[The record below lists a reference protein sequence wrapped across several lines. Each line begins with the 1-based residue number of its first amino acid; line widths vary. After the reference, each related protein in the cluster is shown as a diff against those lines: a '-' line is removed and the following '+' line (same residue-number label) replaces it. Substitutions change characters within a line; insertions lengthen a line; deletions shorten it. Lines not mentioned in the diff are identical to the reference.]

1 MKGLVRCCALALAA
15 CLTLAGCAPALPP
28 QPTLDEL
35 LAEVNAAH
43 QAIDNDG
50 LRGRFALRQPVNE
63 NGEPISTSER
73 YSYYTTDL
81 EPYDPDLVLTQEQM
95 IEDVTYLFDALYTCY
110 GNYDRM
116 GGQAAFDAAEQAI
129 LEECAQYSS
138 LRAEEFQKL
147 LVPHFAFVKDAH
159 FQIQNQS
166 PNSHWYSFFFREV
179 AFYED
184 DGQYI
189 TADRKTVASV
199 DGYADLSQLFKRS
212 ISPEGEIVYY
222 PVLLKDSTTCDET
235 LTVHYTDGSEQTL
248 QCEPYDTAYTFQS
261 IDRDAVPE
269 VRYNNDIPVLQ
280 VNIVKGDTVEG
291 WQEWEEG
298 FREGAN
304 VLGSSKVGILD
315 LRFNPGGYGEV
326 AIGWLK
332 DYAGTAVP
340 SNSIFRL
347 AFTGNQSTSARDTW
361 VENDNLLVILTSR
374 WTASAAEHLMD
385 AAYNL
390 ENVLF
395 IGENT
400 SGALV
405 GSNTNVQLRNSKFVV
420 GIGMGQNF
428 VPSTNDYFEEFRG
441 FYPDLWVPADEAE
454 ELAVKL
460 MENLGA
466 VQAEGEAA
474 SPAA

>member
-1 MKGLVRCCALALAA
+1 MTAQNLQFTAFPLPGPARCA
-15 CLTLAGCAPALPP
+15 TLK
-28 QPTLDEL
+28 
-35 LAEVNAAH
+35 
-43 QAIDNDG
+43 
-50 LRGRFALRQPVNE
+50 
-63 NGEPISTSER
+63 
-73 YSYYTTDL
+73 
-81 EPYDPDLVLTQEQM
+81 
-95 IEDVTYLFDALYTCY
+95 LYRSRTGANKREECK
-110 GNYDRM
+110 
-116 GGQAAFDAAEQAI
+116 AEQAI

-235 LTVHYTDGSEQTL
+235 LIVHYTNGSTQTL
-248 QCEPYDTAYTFQS
+248 TAEPFQRYNER
-261 IDRDAVPE
+261 IEGDAVTE
-269 VRYNNDIPVLQ
+269 YHKDGEIPVFTIDSCYDG
-280 VNIVKGDTVEG
+280 VMDEITA
-291 WQEWEEG
+291 
-298 FREGAN
+298 GAIM
-304 VLGSSKVGILD
+304 VARYPVGIVD
-315 LRFNPGGYGEV
+315 IRANMGGSDSVSETWLRQYTYTNHQMFRNQFLMDVFSGSTGYEDG
-326 AIGWLK
+326 
-332 DYAGTAVP
+332 
-340 SNSIFRL
+340 
-347 AFTGNQSTSARDTW
+347 W
-361 VENDNLLVILTSR
+361 VENDRVLIVLTSKNV
-374 WTASAAEHLMD
+374 ASAAETFVDMAH
-385 AAYNL
+385 NV

-400 SGALV
+400 WGAQVTSAAYHVWLP
-405 GSNTNVQLRNSKFVV
+405 NSKCVVTMGHGLFVV
-420 GIGMGQNF
+420 PQDW
-428 VPSTNDYFEEFRG
+428 DYYKELRG
-441 FYPDLWVPADEAE
+441 YEPDLWVPAGEAE

>member
-1 MKGLVRCCALALAA
+1 MTAQNLQFTAFPLPGPARCA
-15 CLTLAGCAPALPP
+15 TLK
-28 QPTLDEL
+28 
-35 LAEVNAAH
+35 
-43 QAIDNDG
+43 
-50 LRGRFALRQPVNE
+50 
-63 NGEPISTSER
+63 
-73 YSYYTTDL
+73 
-81 EPYDPDLVLTQEQM
+81 
-95 IEDVTYLFDALYTCY
+95 LYRSRTGANKREECK
-110 GNYDRM
+110 
-116 GGQAAFDAAEQAI
+116 AEQAI

-235 LTVHYTDGSEQTL
+235 LIVHYTNGSTQTL
-248 QCEPYDTAYTFQS
+248 TAEPFQRYNER
-261 IDRDAVPE
+261 IEGDAVTE
-269 VRYNNDIPVLQ
+269 YHKDGEIPVFTIDSCYDG
-280 VNIVKGDTVEG
+280 VMDEIMA
-291 WQEWEEG
+291 
-298 FREGAN
+298 GAIM
-304 VLGSSKVGILD
+304 VARYPVGIVD
-315 LRFNPGGYGEV
+315 IRANMGGSDSVSETWLRQYTHANHLMYRNQFLMNVFSGLSGYEDG
-326 AIGWLK
+326 
-332 DYAGTAVP
+332 
-340 SNSIFRL
+340 
-347 AFTGNQSTSARDTW
+347 W
-361 VENDNLLVILTSR
+361 VENDRVLVVLTSKNV
-374 WTASAAEHLMD
+374 ASAAETFVDMAH
-385 AAYNL
+385 NV

-400 SGALV
+400 WGAQVTSAAYHIWLP
-405 GSNTNVQLRNSKFVV
+405 NSKCVV
-420 GIGMGQNF
+420 TMGHGLF
-428 VPSTNDYFEEFRG
+428 EVPQDWDYYKELRG
-441 FYPDLWVPADEAE
+441 YEPDLWVPADEAE

-466 VQAEGEAA
+466 VQAEGEAS

>member
-1 MKGLVRCCALALAA
+1 MKGFVRCCALALAA
-15 CLTLAGCAPALPP
+15 CLTLAGCAPSLPP

-35 LAEVNAAH
+35 LAEVNAEH
-43 QAIDNDG
+43 QAVDNDG
-50 LRGRFALRQPVNE
+50 LKSEFIRRQPVDE
-63 NGEPISTSER
+63 NGDYVYTSA
-73 YSYYTTDL
+73 YYTYPEDTH
-81 EPYDPDLVLTQEQM
+81 PYDPDLVLTRQQM
-95 IEDVTYLFDALYTCY
+95 EEDVVYLFDALYACY
-110 GNYDRM
+110 GNYDKM

-159 FQIQNQS
+159 FQIQNQA
-166 PNSHWYSFFFREV
+166 PNPLWYPFFFREV

-189 TADRKTVASV
+189 TADGKTVASV
-199 DGYADLSQLFKRS
+199 DGYDDLSQLFKRS

-235 LTVHYTDGSEQTL
+235 LTVHYTDGSAQTL
-248 QCEPYDTAYTFQS
+248 QCEPYDTAYSFQS

-269 VRYNNDIPVLQ
+269 VRYDNDIPVLQ
-280 VNIVKGDTVEG
+280 VNTVQSQTASD
-291 WQEWEEG
+291 WYEG
-298 FREGAN
+298 FQEGAN
-304 VLGSSKVGILD
+304 LLGNAKIGILD
-315 LRFNPGGYGEV
+315 LRLNGGGQGEV
-326 AIGWLK
+326 AVEWLK
-332 DYAGTAVP
+332 DYAKTVVP
-340 SNSIFRL
+340 SNSLFFT
-347 AFTGNQSTSARDTW
+347 AFSGVQTTNARDLW
-361 VENDNLLVILTSR
+361 ISNDNLLVILTSKR
-374 WTASAAEHLMD
+374 TASAAEWLID

-395 IGENT
+395 VGENT
-400 SGALV
+400 GGAMI
-405 GSNTNVQLRNSKFVV
+405 GSAAPVQLPNSNLTVK
-420 GIGMGQNF
+420 IGSSQNII
-428 VPSTNDYFEEFRG
+428 PDTNDYFEEFRG
-441 FYPDLWVPADEAE
+441 FYPDLWVPAGEAE

>member
-1 MKGLVRCCALALAA
+1 MPGPARCA
-15 CLTLAGCAPALPP
+15 TLK
-28 QPTLDEL
+28 
-35 LAEVNAAH
+35 
-43 QAIDNDG
+43 
-50 LRGRFALRQPVNE
+50 
-63 NGEPISTSER
+63 
-73 YSYYTTDL
+73 
-81 EPYDPDLVLTQEQM
+81 
-95 IEDVTYLFDALYTCY
+95 LYRSRTGANKREECK
-110 GNYDRM
+110 
-116 GGQAAFDAAEQAI
+116 AEQAI

-235 LTVHYTDGSEQTL
+235 LIVHYTNGSTQTL
-248 QCEPYDTAYTFQS
+248 TAEPFQRYNER
-261 IDRDAVPE
+261 IEGDAVTE
-269 VRYNNDIPVLQ
+269 YHKDGEIPVFTIDSCYDG
-280 VNIVKGDTVEG
+280 VMDEITA
-291 WQEWEEG
+291 
-298 FREGAN
+298 GAIM
-304 VLGSSKVGILD
+304 VARYPVGIVD
-315 LRFNPGGYGEV
+315 IRANMGGSDSVSETWLRQYTYTNHQMFRNQFLMDVFSGSTGYEDG
-326 AIGWLK
+326 
-332 DYAGTAVP
+332 
-340 SNSIFRL
+340 
-347 AFTGNQSTSARDTW
+347 W
-361 VENDNLLVILTSR
+361 VENDRVLIVLTSKNV
-374 WTASAAEHLMD
+374 ASAAETFVDMAH
-385 AAYNL
+385 NV

-400 SGALV
+400 WGAQVTSAAYHVWLP
-405 GSNTNVQLRNSKFVV
+405 NSKCVVTMGHGLFVV
-420 GIGMGQNF
+420 PQDW
-428 VPSTNDYFEEFRG
+428 DYYKELRG
-441 FYPDLWVPADEAE
+441 YEPDLWVPADEAE

-466 VQAEGEAA
+466 VQAEGEAS

>member
-1 MKGLVRCCALALAA
+1 M
-15 CLTLAGCAPALPP
+15 
-28 QPTLDEL
+28 
-35 LAEVNAAH
+35 
-43 QAIDNDG
+43 
-50 LRGRFALRQPVNE
+50 
-63 NGEPISTSER
+63 
-73 YSYYTTDL
+73 
-81 EPYDPDLVLTQEQM
+81 
-95 IEDVTYLFDALYTCY
+95 
-110 GNYDRM
+110 
-116 GGQAAFDAAEQAI
+116 
-129 LEECAQYSS
+129 EECAQYSS

-235 LTVHYTDGSEQTL
+235 LIVHYTNGSTQTL
-248 QCEPYDTAYTFQS
+248 TAEPFQRYNER
-261 IDRDAVPE
+261 IEGDAVTE
-269 VRYNNDIPVLQ
+269 YHKDGEIPVFTIDSCYDG
-280 VNIVKGDTVEG
+280 VMDEITA
-291 WQEWEEG
+291 
-298 FREGAN
+298 GAIM
-304 VLGSSKVGILD
+304 VARYPVGIVD
-315 LRFNPGGYGEV
+315 IRANMGGSDSVSETWLRQYTYTNHQMFRNQFLMDVFSGSTGYEDG
-326 AIGWLK
+326 
-332 DYAGTAVP
+332 
-340 SNSIFRL
+340 
-347 AFTGNQSTSARDTW
+347 W
-361 VENDNLLVILTSR
+361 VENDRVLIVLTSKNV
-374 WTASAAEHLMD
+374 ASAAETFVDMAH
-385 AAYNL
+385 NV

-400 SGALV
+400 WGAQVTSAAYHVWLP
-405 GSNTNVQLRNSKFVV
+405 NSKCVVTMGHGLFVV
-420 GIGMGQNF
+420 HQDW
-428 VPSTNDYFEEFRG
+428 DYYKELRG
-441 FYPDLWVPADEAE
+441 YEPDLWVPADEAE

-466 VQAEGEAA
+466 VQAEGEAS

>member
-1 MKGLVRCCALALAA
+1 MTAQNLQFTAFPLPGPARCA
-15 CLTLAGCAPALPP
+15 TLK
-28 QPTLDEL
+28 
-35 LAEVNAAH
+35 
-43 QAIDNDG
+43 
-50 LRGRFALRQPVNE
+50 
-63 NGEPISTSER
+63 
-73 YSYYTTDL
+73 
-81 EPYDPDLVLTQEQM
+81 
-95 IEDVTYLFDALYTCY
+95 LYRSRTGANKREECK
-110 GNYDRM
+110 
-116 GGQAAFDAAEQAI
+116 AEQAI

-235 LTVHYTDGSEQTL
+235 LIVHYTNGSTQTL
-248 QCEPYDTAYTFQS
+248 TAEPFQRYNER
-261 IDRDAVPE
+261 IEGDAVTE
-269 VRYNNDIPVLQ
+269 YHKDGEIPVFTIDSCYDG
-280 VNIVKGDTVEG
+280 VMDEITA
-291 WQEWEEG
+291 
-298 FREGAN
+298 GAIM
-304 VLGSSKVGILD
+304 VARYPVGIVD
-315 LRFNPGGYGEV
+315 IRANMGGSDSVSETWLRQYTYTNHQMFRNQFLMDVFSGSTGYEDG
-326 AIGWLK
+326 
-332 DYAGTAVP
+332 
-340 SNSIFRL
+340 
-347 AFTGNQSTSARDTW
+347 W
-361 VENDNLLVILTSR
+361 VENDRVLIVLTSKNV
-374 WTASAAEHLMD
+374 ASAAETFVDMAH
-385 AAYNL
+385 NV

-400 SGALV
+400 WGAQVTSAAYHVWLP
-405 GSNTNVQLRNSKFVV
+405 NSKCVVTMGHGLFVV
-420 GIGMGQNF
+420 PQDW
-428 VPSTNDYFEEFRG
+428 DYYKELRG
-441 FYPDLWVPADEAE
+441 YEPDLWVPADEAE